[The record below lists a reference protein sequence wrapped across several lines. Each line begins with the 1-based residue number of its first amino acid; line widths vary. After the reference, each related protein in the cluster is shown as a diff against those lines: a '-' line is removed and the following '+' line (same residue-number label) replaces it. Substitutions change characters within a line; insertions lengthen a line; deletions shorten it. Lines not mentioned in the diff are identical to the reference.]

1 VIGVAEGE
9 PAPSL
14 STEVAAGITTFFTM
28 AYVVVVNPAI
38 LSSEGTG
45 LPFSGVM
52 TATVLL
58 AASMTIAM
66 GLYARLPFGV
76 APGMGINAFF
86 AFRIILGQKVPWQTA
101 LGIVFWAGVFFLV
114 VSATGLRVAIARAI
128 PPNLRG
134 GTAVGIGIF
143 LSFLG
148 LKAAGVVEGDP
159 VTIVRLAHL
168 DARAGLALVGLLLA
182 VLLLQ
187 KKSPF
192 AFLAAIGVVTVLSI
206 IFGLARV
213 PERIVSAPDFS
224 LTFAL
229 DVKGALSPKLIPA
242 IFAILL
248 TDLFDS
254 ISTFIGVS
262 RAANLVDEKGEPL
275 RLKEG
280 LLVDSFATFGAGVLG
295 TSSGTAY
302 IESSAGVEVGGRTGR
317 TAIVTG
323 LCFLPFLFLGPL
335 VGVVPSHATA
345 PVLVVVGALMFR
357 SVGSLELGKL
367 EDAIPTYLTII
378 LIPLT
383 FSITQGILWGFV
395 AHVLSYAIVGRAAEV
410 KPMTWG
416 LALVSVVL
424 LAVERLT

>member
-1 VIGVAEGE
+1 MT
-9 PAPSL
+9 
-14 STEVAAGITTFFTM
+14 STATPPLRTEIVAGITTFFTM

-38 LSSEGTG
+38 LSTEGTG
-45 LPFSGVM
+45 MPFAGVM

-58 AASMTIAM
+58 AASMTILM
-66 GLYARLPFGV
+66 GVYARLPFGV

-101 LGIVFWAGVFFLV
+101 LGIVFWAGVFFLL

-128 PPNLRG
+128 PANLRG
-134 GTAVGIGIF
+134 GTAVGIGVF

-148 LKAAGVVEGDP
+148 LKAANVVEADP
-159 VTIVRLAHL
+159 VTIVRLARL
-168 DARAGLALVGLLLA
+168 DARAGLALLGLLLA
-182 VLLLQ
+182 IALLR

-192 AFLAAIGVVTVLSI
+192 AFLAAIGAVTLVSLPLK
-206 IFGLARV
+206 LASL
-213 PERIVSAPDFS
+213 PKEIVAKPDFS
-224 LTFAL
+224 LAFAL
-229 DVKGALSPKLIPA
+229 DVKGALSPKLVPA
-242 IFAILL
+242 IFAILF

-262 RAANLVDEKGEPL
+262 RAANLVDKDGEPL

-280 LLVDSFATFGAGVLG
+280 LLVDSFATFGAGLLG

-323 LCFLPFLFLGPL
+323 LCFLPLLFLGPL
-335 VGVVPSHATA
+335 VAVVPPHATA

-357 SVGSLELGKL
+357 NVTTLELTKL
-367 EDAIPTYLTII
+367 EDAVPTYLTIVH
-378 LIPLT
+378 IPLT

-395 AHVLSYAIVGRAAEV
+395 AHALSYAIAGRAKEV
-410 KPMTWG
+410 RPATWG
-416 LALVSVVL
+416 LALVSVML
-424 LAVERLT
+424 LVIERLA